1 VGRWGGHG
9 GGNRGVDSG
18 VLDALCVCYLLK
30 TFKHV
35 LVGRRNKDAKRKRRV
50 QKGVGG

>member
-1 VGRWGGHG
+1 
-9 GGNRGVDSG
+9 VDSG